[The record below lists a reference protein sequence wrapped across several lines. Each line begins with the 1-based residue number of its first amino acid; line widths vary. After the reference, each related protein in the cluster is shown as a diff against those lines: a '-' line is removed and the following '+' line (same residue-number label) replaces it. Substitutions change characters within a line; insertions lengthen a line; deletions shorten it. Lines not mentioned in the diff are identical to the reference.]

1 MSEEPS
7 RFRVKATASL
17 VALLVVGGLA
27 LAFGRGLFTRRA
39 DVRDVGPYAAGTR
52 TVQAG
57 DLTFEIWY
65 PAPLT
70 SSEALVRYEQAHL
83 GYVARNAP
91 VADAPPRPLVVLSH
105 GYTASRLEL
114 AWLAERL
121 AARGVVSIAID
132 HADAAREMDG
142 ALACERA
149 KKARAAIDAALA
161 DPTIRAKIAGERVV
175 AVGHSFGGTT
185 ALALAGARVR
195 GQAGCDDPRVRG
207 VVATAPPLAPFDLQ
221 GPPAAPS
228 PVIFA
233 GTSDSLVAGADAVA
247 ARWPGARVVRVPDAG
262 HFVFKGVCT
271 PYATA
276 RMPVVCKDAA
286 SVRRRAVHDDVA
298 AAVLALLGD

>member
-7 RFRVKATASL
+7 RFRVKAAATL
-17 VALLVVGGLA
+17 VALLVLGGLA
-27 LAFGRGLFTRRA
+27 LAYGRGLFTRRA
-39 DVRDVGPYAAGTR
+39 DVRDVGAFSAGTR
-52 TVQAG
+52 TVQAN
-57 DLTFEIWY
+57 DLVFEIWY
-65 PAPLT
+65 PAPP
-70 SSEALVRYEQAHL
+70 SSPEALVRYEQAHV

-91 VADAPPRPLVVLSH
+91 VAEAPPRPLVVLSH
-105 GYTASRLEL
+105 GYTASRFEL

-121 AARGVVSIAID
+121 AAGGVVAIAVD
-132 HADAAREMDG
+132 HADAGRAMDG

-149 KKARAAIDAALA
+149 KKVHAAVDAALA
-161 DPTIRAKIAGERVV
+161 DPTIRARVAGDRVV

-195 GQAGCDDPRVRG
+195 GHAGCDDARVRG
-207 VVATAPPLAPFDLQ
+207 VVATAPPLEPFE
-221 GPPAAPS
+221 PAAAPATPS

-233 GTSDSLVAGADAVA
+233 GTADSLVASADTVA
-247 ARWPGARVVRVPDAG
+247 ARWPGVRVVRVPGAG

-286 SVRRRAVHDDVA
+286 GVRRRAVHDDVA
-298 AAVLALLGD
+298 AAVLALLE